1 MNPIAIALLRG
12 EYTKLRSAAMK
23 RVKRAFAAG
32 LGWAPGIV
40 GAYYR
45 LPAIR
50 QLSAEDR
57 ANPQVFERLILEAK
71 SFLEVEPT
79 TLKRLRQHATA
90 LLRELKRTL
99 PLFAELMQED
109 GGRLFYQYYQQA
121 SAEAQEYIGY
131 MEGKSIVQS
140 KWDEEAM
147 DFIREDFR
155 QWRALNGYMF
165 S

>member
-1 MNPIAIALLRG
+1 MNPLAIALLRG
-12 EYTKLRSAAMK
+12 EYTKLRSVAMK

-32 LGWAPGIV
+32 LGWAPGIA

-50 QLSAEDR
+50 QLSADDR
-57 ANPQVFERLILEAK
+57 NNPQVFERLIVEAK

-79 TLKRLRQHATA
+79 TLKKLRQHAAA
-90 LLRELKRTL
+90 LLRELKKTL
-99 PLFAELMQED
+99 PIFAELMQED

-121 SAEAQEYIGY
+121 SAEAQEYIDY
-131 MEGKSIVQS
+131 MEGKSTVQS

-155 QWRALNGYMF
+155 QWRALNGYTHF
-165 S
+165 

>member
-90 LLRELKRTL
+90 VLRELKRTL

>member
-1 MNPIAIALLRG
+1 MIPLAIALLRG

-32 LGWAPGIV
+32 LGWTPGIAS
-40 GAYYR
+40 AYYR
-45 LPAIR
+45 LPTIR

-71 SFLEVEPT
+71 SFLEVEST
-79 TLKRLRQHATA
+79 TLKKLRLHAAA
-90 LLRELKRTL
+90 LLRELKKTL

-121 SAEAQEYIGY
+121 SAEAQEYIDY
-131 MEGKSIVQS
+131 MEGKTSMQS

-155 QWRALNGYMF
+155 QWRALNGYTQ

>member
-1 MNPIAIALLRG
+1 MNPLATALLRR

-23 RVKRAFAAG
+23 RVKRAFKAG
-32 LGWAPGIV
+32 LGWMPDIA

-57 ANPQVFERLILEAK
+57 ANPQVFERLVVEAR

-79 TLKRLRQHATA
+79 TLRKLRQHAVA

-109 GGRLFYQYYQQA
+109 EGRLFYQYYQQA
-121 SAEAQEYIGY
+121 SAEAQEYINY
-131 MEGKSIVQS
+131 MEGKSNVQS

-147 DFIREDFR
+147 YFIGEDFR
-155 QWRALNGYMF
+155 QWRALNGF
-165 S
+165 SLS

>member
-1 MNPIAIALLRG
+1 MKPLAIALLRG

-32 LGWAPGIV
+32 LGWTPDIA

-50 QLSAEDR
+50 QLSADDR
-57 ANPQVFERLILEAK
+57 NNPQVFERLIVEAK
-71 SFLEVEPT
+71 SFLEVEPA
-79 TLKRLRQHATA
+79 TLRKLRKHAAA
-90 LLRELKRTL
+90 LLGELKKTL

-109 GGRLFYQYYQQA
+109 GGRLFYQYYRQA
-121 SAEAQEYIGY
+121 STEAQEYINY
-131 MEGKSIVQS
+131 MEGKSTVQS

-155 QWRALNGYMF
+155 QWRALNGYMHF
-165 S
+165 